1 MLIEVARELFAKNG
15 KKDVTM
21 NDIAEAS
28 KKGRRTLY
36 TYFNNKEEIYKAVI
50 DKELDQVIERLYL
63 VTAETTE
70 PDIKLTNHIITHLDA
85 IKYIVTRNGSLRADF
100 FHDIYEVER
109 TRRKVDVKEIALIK
123 NILIEGVAKRV
134 FKNMDTDHISIKRYI
149 LYDEKLSDGVAIM
162 AYDICMRMKEEEV
175 TGVSIECVVDSET
188 GTLYAMKVVLE
199 DETEPVTWDDI
210 GADAPYYFITDYMQS
225 YLHDYDSGT
234 YIEIEG
240 EAPYEDR
247 KSVV

>member
-1 MLIEVARELFAKNG
+1 MSKKMSNTKKMLIEVARELFAKNG

-70 PDIKLTNHIITHLDA
+70 PDLKLTNHIITHLDA

-123 NILIEGVAKRV
+123 NILIEGVEKRI
-134 FKNMDTDHISIKRYI
+134 FKNMDTDLSAMIIFYAIKGLEVPYIRQNISDEFEKNKKSIVEFVLQGIKRTRI
-149 LYDEKLSDGVAIM
+149 
-162 AYDICMRMKEEEV
+162 
-175 TGVSIECVVDSET
+175 
-188 GTLYAMKVVLE
+188 
-199 DETEPVTWDDI
+199 
-210 GADAPYYFITDYMQS
+210 
-225 YLHDYDSGT
+225 
-234 YIEIEG
+234 
-240 EAPYEDR
+240 
-247 KSVV
+247 

>member
-1 MLIEVARELFAKNG
+1 MSKKMSNTKKMLIEVARELFAKNG

-134 FKNMDTDHISIKRYI
+134 FKNMDTDLSAMIIFYAIKGLEVPYIRQNISDEFEKNKKSIVEFVLQGIKRARI
-149 LYDEKLSDGVAIM
+149 
-162 AYDICMRMKEEEV
+162 
-175 TGVSIECVVDSET
+175 
-188 GTLYAMKVVLE
+188 
-199 DETEPVTWDDI
+199 
-210 GADAPYYFITDYMQS
+210 
-225 YLHDYDSGT
+225 
-234 YIEIEG
+234 
-240 EAPYEDR
+240 
-247 KSVV
+247 